1 MMMVGPV
8 LLFTADRS
16 CCWLQA
22 GNDRV
27 WSDPPP
33 RVWQG
38 PPNPLHKRGLD
49 AGLGWKRV
57 SVLICG
63 SAAGCMTPGL
73 HRRHQPNPHS
83 AR

>member
-38 PPNPLHKRGLD
+38 PPNPLHKRGLVALLKTMKPIESGVPD
-49 AGLGWKRV
+49 V
-57 SVLICG
+57 NDP
-63 SAAGCMTPGL
+63 MP
-73 HRRHQPNPHS
+73 QPENVF
-83 AR
+83 